1 MPFSS
6 PRFFVDGALRDIA
19 YAFRAFRRAPLSA
32 LTIVTTIGI
41 GLAAVAAVFTFLNVF
56 IFRVDEVAR
65 PEELF
70 AVVRP
75 APFGSDRVRLTRPHY
90 DALRRET
97 AIFTDAFAMLLDIDS
112 RIDGR
117 MMAGTLVTG
126 NFFRVLGVDAVHG
139 RALMSADDEP
149 YGGQP
154 VVVLSDRGWSRHF
167 ARDPAVV
174 GRRLIVNGFSYEIV
188 GVMPEGFRG
197 LDVGPPDYWA
207 PLGLVGQFR
216 PFHSGREDV
225 LGLDVIGRLRPGLS
239 RETAIA
245 GLVVWDRRRTDRTP
259 ATTPQ
264 PADLTLEPRRGTV
277 PQPGEALLLFAP
289 LFLAFGLILMIGC
302 ANVANLLLA
311 RAFSRQREIG
321 VRLALGASRAR
332 LIRQLLTESLMLA
345 IGAAALGFLLSR
357 VVLEG
362 AIYAVTSTIAPE
374 LAELFTLSPPA
385 ADWRVSMF
393 LLGGAIVA
401 AVSFGLA
408 PALQATRLELI
419 RTMRGEVTRDSR
431 PRRARHALISIQVT
445 ASALLLILSAVFL
458 RSALAASTVE
468 PGLRTADTLMVE
480 IINEQ
485 TRQAMVDA
493 VVSDPAVTLTSASWP
508 DAMGRPRMAFADVPA
523 SAEAA
528 ARKAVSRSSVAYR
541 FVSPGYFSVLGVEVL
556 RGRSFAPGERS
567 ADAGVAVVSESVARR
582 LWPDAEAVGQLLHLE
597 PDPGSETRRIDE
609 PPLSTRS
616 FTIVGV
622 TRDVAGFRLAGFEE
636 AGLHPDQRRSREDR
650 VDRARQWRSRTGAAR
665 PSSTTDRHRPEY
677 GTGHDDEDR
686 RAAGD
691 IPPAGCLLADPRAR
705 RARACADVVGT
716 LRRPVLSRRTAHE
729 GNRRASRARGDDG
742 EHWTAG
748 ADGVGASGRPGY
760 SDGQQS
766 GCGAWNRADGDAG
779 RVVNLRGRAHL
790 RSGGLRREPPL
801 YRHGM
806 RVRRVDSCAA
816 GGPNR
821 PDCRPQAG
829 LTVAVRQLHNQ

>member
-6 PRFFVDGALRDIA
+6 PRFLVDGALRDIA

-32 LTIVTTIGI
+32 ITIVTTIGI

-56 IFRVDEVAR
+56 IFRVDEVAK

-75 APFGSDRVRLTRPHY
+75 APFGSDRVRLTRPQY

-139 RALMSADDEP
+139 RALMPADDEP

-239 RETAIA
+239 PTTAIA

-277 PQPGEALLLFAP
+277 PQPGEALLLFTP

-311 RAFSRQREIG
+311 RAVSRQREIG

-374 LAELFTLSPPA
+374 LAELFTLATPA

-393 LLGGAIVA
+393 LLGGAMASTIF
-401 AVSFGLA
+401 FGLA
-408 PALQATRLELI
+408 PALQATRLELV
-419 RTMRGEVTRDSR
+419 RAVRGEVTRNAR
-431 PRRARHALISIQVT
+431 PGFARNVLISIQVT

-458 RSALAASTVE
+458 RSALAASSLD
-468 PGLRTADTLMVE
+468 PGMRTEDTLLIDVVNEPRRAAMVE
-480 IINEQ
+480 AIVAEPF
-485 TRQAMVDA
+485 
-493 VVSDPAVTLTSASWP
+493 VVEAAASWP
-508 DAMGRPRMAFADVPA
+508 DVLGRPRAAFAEAPA
-523 SAEAA
+523 FPESSAE
-528 ARKAVSRSSVAYR
+528 KTGDKSTVAYK
-541 FVSPGYFSVLGVEVL
+541 FVSPEYLSVLGVDIL
-556 RGRSFAPGERS
+556 RGRRFTQAERS
-567 ADAGVAVVSESVARR
+567 AGRRRGDRVGIRCAPAVARR
-582 LWPDAEAVGQLLHLE
+582 
-597 PDPGSETRRIDE
+597 
-609 PPLSTRS
+609 
-616 FTIVGV
+616 
-622 TRDVAGFRLAGFEE
+622 
-636 AGLHPDQRRSREDR
+636 
-650 VDRARQWRSRTGAAR
+650 
-665 PSSTTDRHRPEY
+665 
-677 GTGHDDEDR
+677 
-686 RAAGD
+686 
-691 IPPAGCLLADPRAR
+691 
-705 RARACADVVGT
+705 
-716 LRRPVLSRRTAHE
+716 
-729 GNRRASRARGDDG
+729 
-742 EHWTAG
+742 
-748 ADGVGASGRPGY
+748 
-760 SDGQQS
+760 
-766 GCGAWNRADGDAG
+766 
-779 RVVNLRGRAHL
+779 
-790 RSGGLRREPPL
+790 
-801 YRHGM
+801 
-806 RVRRVDSCAA
+806 
-816 GGPNR
+816 
-821 PDCRPQAG
+821 
-829 LTVAVRQLHNQ
+829 